1 MAVVLQ
7 ELDDKDF
14 ETVVKITTA
23 GATTAGSIFDA
34 SAAEGAATNP
44 RVSIVGIKWS
54 VADTTQILWDAT
66 TNVVCMAL
74 SGSGSYGFGDGAP
87 AMLNNAGSGIT
98 GDVLCTHGTSVG
110 TIWVKFR
117 KVSGYNNIS

>member
-66 TNVVCMAL
+66 ANVVCMAL
-74 SGSGSYGFGDGAP
+74 NGSGSYGFGDGAP